1 MRYLDDAGHRVF
13 AGVFL
18 PDSIATLRSE
28 QSERVIP
35 IRLDVTDP
43 ASVTECA
50 KIIGDEV
57 AHLDGVVNNAGLLV
71 TPGPTEWTT
80 LDSFRRMYDVNVLGL
95 VAVTKSVLPL
105 IRKGRGRIVNVAS
118 IAGRMGLP
126 NQPAYCATKFAV
138 EGFSDVLRK
147 EMMPWGVTVHIIE
160 PGVFNKTGLYDTYTR
175 DFEKMWDA
183 LPASV
188 QRDYGE
194 TYYRTSRGTQ
204 KDVLHKMGNTDSTLV
219 PKAMVH
225 ALLDAKPKY
234 RYRVG
239 LDSWLLI
246 RIVERLSEGI
256 QDSIFKPRGPHAA
269 GLEPAAAPK
278 DGYASAA
285 ARYQGNNLLKWM
297 LGAGLA
303 AWGVK
308 KYRSRL

>member
-1 MRYLDDAGHRVF
+1 MRYLDEAGHRVF
-13 AGVFL
+13 AGVFMES
-18 PDSIATLRSE
+18 SIAKLRAE
-28 QSERVIP
+28 QSDRVIP
-35 IRLDVTDP
+35 LRLDVTDE
-43 ASVTECA
+43 ASVTQCA
-50 KIIGDEV
+50 RIIGDEV
-57 AHLDGVVNNAGLLV
+57 AALDGVVNNAGLLV

-105 IRKGRGRIVNVAS
+105 VRKARGRIVNVAS

-147 EMMPWGVTVHIIE
+147 EMMPWGVTVHIVE

-175 DFEKMWDA
+175 DFERMWEA

-188 QRDYGE
+188 RDDYGE
-194 TYYRTSRGTQ
+194 AYYHTSRGAQ
-204 KDVLHKMGNTDSTLV
+204 KDVLSKLGNSDSTLV

-225 ALLDAKPKY
+225 ALTSAQPKH

-239 LDSWLLI
+239 VDSWLLI
-246 RIVERLSEGI
+246 RIVERFSEGV
-256 QDSIFKPRGPHAA
+256 QDWIFKPRGPHAA

-278 DGYASAA
+278 DGYAEAA
-285 ARYQGNNLLKWM
+285 ARYQGNNLVKWL
-297 LGAGLA
+297 LGAGVA
-303 AWGVK
+303 AWGARQ
-308 KYRSRL
+308 YRSRL